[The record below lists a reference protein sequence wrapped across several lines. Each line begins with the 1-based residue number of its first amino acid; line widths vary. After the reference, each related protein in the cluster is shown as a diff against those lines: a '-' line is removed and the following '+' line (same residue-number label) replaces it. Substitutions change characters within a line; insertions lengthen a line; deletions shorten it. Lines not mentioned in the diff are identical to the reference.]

1 MALWKTPEKTTL
13 INHIDIKYRE
23 IQNCEYQFQVMSK
36 ILDAFEIKDLKNNP
50 LIINKY
56 YKPVKSAI
64 YNELGISIQGG
75 KDNRYWN
82 YNQS

>member
-1 MALWKTPEKTTL
+1 MVILQFMQFKNL
-13 INHIDIKYRE
+13 E
-23 IQNCEYQFQVMSK
+23 ITKSNYKQFFKDWSRKDFRRYKRRLKM
-36 ILDAFEIKDLKNNP
+36 DLKNNP
-50 LIINKY
+50 LVLSKY

>member
-1 MALWKTPEKTTL
+1 MNFKNL
-13 INHIDIKYRE
+13 E
-23 IQNCEYQFQVMSK
+23 ITKSNYKQFFKDWSRRDFRRYKRRLKM
-36 ILDAFEIKDLKNNP
+36 DLKNNP
-50 LIINKY
+50 LFLSKY

>member
-1 MALWKTPEKTTL
+1 MNFKNLEITKSNYKQFFKDWSRR
-13 INHIDIKYRE
+13 DFRKYKRRLK
-23 IQNCEYQFQVMSK
+23 M
-36 ILDAFEIKDLKNNP
+36 DLKNNP
-50 LIINKY
+50 LFLSKY

-82 YNQS
+82 YN

>member
-1 MALWKTPEKTTL
+1 MNFKNL
-13 INHIDIKYRE
+13 E
-23 IQNCEYQFQVMSK
+23 ITKSNYKQFFKDWNRRDFRRYKRRLKM
-36 ILDAFEIKDLKNNP
+36 DLKNNP
-50 LIINKY
+50 LFLSKY

>member
-1 MALWKTPEKTTL
+1 MKFKNL
-13 INHIDIKYRE
+13 E
-23 IQNCEYQFQVMSK
+23 ITKSNYKQFFKDWNRRDFRRYKRRLKM
-36 ILDAFEIKDLKNNP
+36 DLKNNP
-50 LIINKY
+50 LILSKY

>member
-1 MALWKTPEKTTL
+1 MNFKNLEITKSNYKQFFKDWSRR
-13 INHIDIKYRE
+13 DFRKYKRRLK
-23 IQNCEYQFQVMSK
+23 M
-36 ILDAFEIKDLKNNP
+36 DLKNNP
-50 LIINKY
+50 LILSKY

>member
-1 MALWKTPEKTTL
+1 M
-13 INHIDIKYRE
+13 
-23 IQNCEYQFQVMSK
+23 
-36 ILDAFEIKDLKNNP
+36 DLKNNP
-50 LIINKY
+50 LFLSKY

>member
-1 MALWKTPEKTTL
+1 MNFKNL
-13 INHIDIKYRE
+13 E
-23 IQNCEYQFQVMSK
+23 ITKSNYKQFFKDWNRRDFRRYKRRLKM
-36 ILDAFEIKDLKNNP
+36 DLKNNP
-50 LIINKY
+50 LVLSKY

>member
-1 MALWKTPEKTTL
+1 MNFKNLEITKSNYKQFFKDWSRR
-13 INHIDIKYRE
+13 DFRKYKRRLK
-23 IQNCEYQFQVMSK
+23 M
-36 ILDAFEIKDLKNNP
+36 DLKNNP
-50 LIINKY
+50 LFLSKY

>member
-1 MALWKTPEKTTL
+1 MNFKNLEITKSNYKQFFKDWSRR
-13 INHIDIKYRE
+13 DFRKYKRRLK
-23 IQNCEYQFQVMSK
+23 M
-36 ILDAFEIKDLKNNP
+36 DLKNNP
-50 LIINKY
+50 LVLSKY

>member
-1 MALWKTPEKTTL
+1 MNFKNL
-13 INHIDIKYRE
+13 E
-23 IQNCEYQFQVMSK
+23 ITKSNYKQFFKDWSRRDFRRYKRRLKM
-36 ILDAFEIKDLKNNP
+36 DLKNNP
-50 LIINKY
+50 LILSKY

-82 YNQS
+82 YN

>member
-1 MALWKTPEKTTL
+1 MNFKITKSNYKQFFKDWSRR
-13 INHIDIKYRE
+13 DFRKYKRRLK
-23 IQNCEYQFQVMSK
+23 M
-36 ILDAFEIKDLKNNP
+36 DLKNNP
-50 LIINKY
+50 LVLSKY

>member
-1 MALWKTPEKTTL
+1 MNFKITKS
-13 INHIDIKYRE
+13 NYK
-23 IQNCEYQFQVMSK
+23 QFFKDWNRRDFRRYKRRLKM
-36 ILDAFEIKDLKNNP
+36 DLKNNP
-50 LIINKY
+50 LILSKY

>member
-1 MALWKTPEKTTL
+1 MNFKITKS
-13 INHIDIKYRE
+13 NYK
-23 IQNCEYQFQVMSK
+23 QFFKDWSRRDFRRYKRRLKM
-36 ILDAFEIKDLKNNP
+36 DLKNNP
-50 LIINKY
+50 LIFSKY

>member
-1 MALWKTPEKTTL
+1 MNFKNLEITISNNKQFFKDWSRR
-13 INHIDIKYRE
+13 DFRKYKRRLK
-23 IQNCEYQFQVMSK
+23 M
-36 ILDAFEIKDLKNNP
+36 DLKNNP
-50 LIINKY
+50 LFLSKY

>member
-1 MALWKTPEKTTL
+1 MVILQSMQFKNL
-13 INHIDIKYRE
+13 E
-23 IQNCEYQFQVMSK
+23 ITKSNYKQFFKDWNRKEFRRYKRRLKM
-36 ILDAFEIKDLKNNP
+36 DLKNNP
-50 LIINKY
+50 LILSKY

>member
-1 MALWKTPEKTTL
+1 M
-13 INHIDIKYRE
+13 
-23 IQNCEYQFQVMSK
+23 
-36 ILDAFEIKDLKNNP
+36 DLKNNP
-50 LIINKY
+50 LIFSKY

>member
-1 MALWKTPEKTTL
+1 MNFKNL
-13 INHIDIKYRE
+13 E
-23 IQNCEYQFQVMSK
+23 ITKSNYKQFFKDWNRRDFRRYKRRLKM
-36 ILDAFEIKDLKNNP
+36 DLKNNP
-50 LIINKY
+50 LILSKY